1 MGLYANGTLGPTP
14 LSASLHSGLFKC
26 HLSTLIPTTP
36 PTPPPQTSKP
46 LGGLGPR
53 GANPTFIGFRV
64 KVRPLAAREFP
75 VNFPALVQHLTR
87 RL

>member
-1 MGLYANGTLGPTP
+1 MGLLYASGTPGQTP

-36 PTPPPQTSKP
+36 RPTPANEQAPRRP
-46 LGGLGPR
+46 GPR

-64 KVRPLAAREFP
+64 KVRPLAA
-75 VNFPALVQHLTR
+75 
-87 RL
+87 